1 MQIAHTVQTDD
12 GSLRLA
18 LGDGDSIFDL
28 VACGANG
35 QEVTVHLGYHEAQ
48 RLLCGAG
55 TVRIALNSADRARV
69 IALVTPTLGGV
80 ADRAQPEG
88 AVTFVVAA
96 GSDVYRLD
104 VVDGGG
110 AVTALTFRSGAH
122 DSLIVGISTMLSQ
135 L

>member
-69 IALVTPTLGGV
+69 IALVTPHLGRG
-80 ADRAQPEG
+80 RRP
-88 AVTFVVAA
+88 
-96 GSDVYRLD
+96 GSTRGCGHVRC
-104 VVDGGG
+104 GGR
-110 AVTALTFRSGAH
+110 V
-122 DSLIVGISTMLSQ
+122 
-135 L
+135 

>member
-12 GSLRLA
+12 GSVRLN

-35 QEVTVHLGYHEAQ
+35 QEVTVHLGYYEA
-48 RLLCGAG
+48 RYLLGDAG
-55 TVRIALNSADRARV
+55 TVRIAMGSGTAAECTTR
-69 IALVTPTLGGV
+69 TLGGV
-80 ADRAQPEG
+80 VDRDQRGGE
-88 AVTFVVAA
+88 VTFTVDDQAAAYTLTVADGA
-96 GSDVYRLD
+96 GSRTTLAV
-104 VVDGGG
+104 GGP
-110 AVTALTFRSGAH
+110 AH